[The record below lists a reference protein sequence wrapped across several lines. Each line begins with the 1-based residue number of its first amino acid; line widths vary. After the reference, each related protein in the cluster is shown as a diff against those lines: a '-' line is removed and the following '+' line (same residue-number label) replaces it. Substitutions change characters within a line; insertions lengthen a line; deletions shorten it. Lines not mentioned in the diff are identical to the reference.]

1 MLAGIRDIML
11 ITTPQDLGAFQRL
24 LGNGSHLGIN
34 LQFCI
39 QPQPEGIAQALV
51 LGRNFV
57 DGHGILLILGDNIFY
72 GQGLPAILRAAGE
85 QQAGATIFACPVTD
99 PERYGVIEFDSDGH
113 AISIEEKP
121 QTPKSHFAVT
131 GLYYYDNRAVEIA
144 AKLLPS
150 TRGEIEITDVNRAY
164 LMEGQLH
171 VKVLSRGFAW
181 LDTGTHESL
190 SRASDFVESIETRQG
205 LKIAC
210 LEEIALR
217 LRYIDAADLRVQAH
231 RIRNEYGSYLLKV
244 LDDWEG

>member
-1 MLAGIRDIML
+1 M
-11 ITTPQDLGAFQRL
+11 
-24 LGNGSHLGIN
+24 
-34 LQFCI
+34 
-39 QPQPEGIAQALV
+39 
-51 LGRNFV
+51 
-57 DGHGILLILGDNIFY
+57 
-72 GQGLPAILRAAGE
+72 
-85 QQAGATIFACPVTD
+85 
-99 PERYGVIEFDSDGH
+99 
-113 AISIEEKP
+113 
-121 QTPKSHFAVT
+121 
-131 GLYYYDNRAVEIA
+131 
-144 AKLLPS
+144 
-150 TRGEIEITDVNRAY
+150 NRAY